1 MPHDRRVA
9 RIVATCLAPLLLLVT
24 AGGSGETPLTTA
36 DLVRFL
42 KVGISER
49 TILVELQSRGFAES
63 LDDARE
69 AVLREAGATET
80 LVVAVRRAAPASPT
94 ASTPVPATVGSP
106 ADVPAGPVIAS
117 FASRTRTVRVPVS
130 VLDKAGQPVIGLKAE
145 DFRVSD
151 EGKRQQVTLFSGERS
166 ALRIALALDVS
177 GSMQNKIRQVEA
189 ALRHFIQL
197 LEPVDEIMVIT
208 FNDRVHVLQDFTSD
222 REELGRILDKL
233 EPVGS
238 TLLYDAAA
246 EAIRRVARGPAESKA
261 VVVVSDGV
269 DTGSAISFNALRELA
284 RRSEVP
290 VFSIGLDAVGDV
302 RTVYRPPGHDG
313 PGRRAAGVPAR
324 ARSRA
329 RRRSLAGRRRPGR
342 GHAWRPRRR
351 MAGRRDRWSVGRF
364 RSRHSG
370 RLRRRAPQGA
380 GGRNRRSRRD
390 REGGSAAL
398 SARKRR
404 TGERPAQGGGR
415 VDRDDA
421 APPLSAR
428 LRAAGG
434 RARLADDPRRGRA
447 SLRQRARA
455 QGLLLR
461 GLSPAGGRSPGTFT
475 GVPVRSLP
483 HPSHT
488 TLIGGP

>member
-302 RTVYRPPGHDG
+302 RTVYRPPVTTGRGGGRPGFPRVPGRG
-313 PGRRAAGVPAR
+313 PGGGRWPGGGGPGGGTPGGPGGGWPGGGTGGASGGSGHATPAGFDAEPLRELADETGGRAEIVKGGVPHYRPGSDEPENDRLKAAVESIAMTLRHRYLLGYEPPEGGRGWRTIRVEVERPSANAR
-324 ARSRA
+324 ARK
-329 RRRSLAGRRRPGR
+329 GYY
-342 GHAWRPRRR
+342 
-351 MAGRRDRWSVGRF
+351 
-364 RSRHSG
+364 SG
-370 RLRRRAPQGA
+370 A
-380 GGRNRRSRRD
+380 
-390 REGGSAAL
+390 
-398 SARKRR
+398 
-404 TGERPAQGGGR
+404 
-415 VDRDDA
+415 
-421 APPLSAR
+421 
-428 LRAAGG
+428 
-434 RARLADDPRRGRA
+434 
-447 SLRQRARA
+447 
-455 QGLLLR
+455 
-461 GLSPAGGRSPGTFT
+461 
-475 GVPVRSLP
+475 
-483 HPSHT
+483 
-488 TLIGGP
+488 